1 MARLAI
7 IENGAVTNVI
17 VSVTGI
23 YPGSVDVTD
32 EPQVGPGWLFDGLV
46 FSAPNHPAGDP
57 VVMPSVW
64 SVLEFKRKF
73 TQSER
78 MHIRM
83 AREASAMIDDL
94 FDLVDSAQ
102 VIMSDD
108 AGLMAGLQ
116 YMESEGLLATG
127 RAAEILGNHSDA
139 R

>member
-7 IENGAVTNVI
+7 VENGVVVNVM
-17 VSVTGI
+17 VSVTGF
-23 YPGSVDVTD
+23 YPGAIDVTD
-32 EPQVGPGWLFDGLV
+32 EPQVGPGWLFDGLC
-46 FSAPNHPAGDP
+46 FSEPEYPAGDS
-57 VVMPSVW
+57 VVIPSVW

-102 VIMSDD
+102 GIMSDD
-108 AGLMAGLQ
+108 ADLVAGLQ

-127 RAAEILGNHSDA
+127 RAAEILA
-139 R
+139 V